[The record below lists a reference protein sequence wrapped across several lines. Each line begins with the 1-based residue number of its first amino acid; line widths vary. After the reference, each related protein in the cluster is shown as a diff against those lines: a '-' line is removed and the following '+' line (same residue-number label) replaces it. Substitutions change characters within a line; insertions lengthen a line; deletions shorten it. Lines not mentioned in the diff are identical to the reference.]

1 MNLLH
6 LFMLLIFIVGIL
18 LIILTFIVYSKLKD
32 SCNSQNLKNKLR
44 LAIGLGTTFVVITIS
59 YMMCITNSN
68 CKCDFGENTNW
79 KFYIMLLLLIS
90 IGSGLLILTIGINN
104 DLKTNNC
111 DVDLGI
117 VPNLLI
123 GLSITQIV
131 ISFIYF
137 IYSLKYKGNKGNKDT
152 KGDDDKDDDKDT
164 KDDDNIALEAK
175 SRTDAVNSVRI
186 SRYNK
191 NISVANEQL
200 SKLYNKLES
209 GPIKTNDRNK
219 YKEEIKELTDKISK
233 YKQDLGSIKSG
244 SSSDSDLSSRV
255 PSSFVGI

>member
-1 MNLLH
+1 M
-6 LFMLLIFIVGIL
+6 
-18 LIILTFIVYSKLKD
+18 
-32 SCNSQNLKNKLR
+32 
-44 LAIGLGTTFVVITIS
+44 
-59 YMMCITNSN
+59 
-68 CKCDFGENTNW
+68 
-79 KFYIMLLLLIS
+79 LIS
-90 IGSGLLILTIGINN
+90 IGVGLLILTIGINN

-117 VPNLLI
+117 VPKLLI

-131 ISFIYF
+131 ISFIYI
-137 IYSLKYKGNKGNKDT
+137 IYSLKYKGKKGNNDDDKGNKD
-152 KGDDDKDDDKDT
+152 DD

-175 SRTDAVNSVRI
+175 SRTDAVNSMRI

-209 GPIKTNDRNK
+209 GPIKNNDRNK

-233 YKQDLGSIKSG
+233 YKEDLGSIKSG
-244 SSSDSDLSSRV
+244 LSQDSELSSRV
-255 PSSFVGI
+255 PSSLIGLGIN